1 MELGDDAIRSIV
13 AHLAHM
19 RAEHG
24 EVLDGAE
31 VVLPTSEFFPDEF
44 KVDPQGI
51 ERLMQ
56 RMATYTPLP
65 SELELAL
72 GFIQPEDEPQ
82 AGGGCGT
89 GACAPGDSKGAGKR
103 HAGAVETETG
113 YGILVHVSDAND
125 PKILTASLA
134 RSLGR
139 VVLFAADEEVDP
151 RNEGALAELTAVAC
165 GLGAIL
171 LGGAAVYKKGCGGMR
186 MHQGTFLGIEEL
198 ALAVA
203 LFVRVRDEKA
213 GSVKKHLDITQRE
226 AFDAALEWV
235 DSQPKLVRA
244 LTDAPETLTDGIFD
258 IESKKGLLSRFLTS
272 RKKDDEAPDSIP
284 ISKRPAK
291 SEEELRRLAEVKALV
306 DEALQDS

>member
-24 EVLDGAE
+24 EFLDGAE
-31 VVLPTSEFFPDEF
+31 VVLPNSDYFPDEF
-44 KVDPQGI
+44 KVDPAGI

-65 SELELAL
+65 DDLDLEL
-72 GFIQPEDEPQ
+72 GFLQPEDEAQ
-82 AGGGCGT
+82 AGGGCGS
-89 GACAPGDSKGAGKR
+89 GACAPGDAKGAGKR
-103 HAGAVETETG
+103 HPGAVETESG
-113 YGILVHVSDAND
+113 YGVVVHVADTGD

-139 VVLFAADEEVDP
+139 VVLFAADERVDP
-151 RNEGALAELTAVAC
+151 RSEGALAELTAVAC

-198 ALAVA
+198 ALALA
-203 LFVRVRDEKA
+203 LFVRVRNEKPGA
-213 GSVKKHLDITQRE
+213 VKKHLEVTQRE
-226 AFDAALEWV
+226 AFEDALDWV
-235 DSQPKLVRA
+235 DGQPKLVRA
-244 LTDAPETLTDGIFD
+244 LTDAPETLTDGIFEL
-258 IESKKGLLSRFLTS
+258 ESKTGLLSRFLRS
-272 RKKDDEAPDSIP
+272 RKKEDAPPESIP
-284 ISKRPAK
+284 TSKRPAK
-291 SEEELRRLAEVKALV
+291 SEEELRRIAETKALV
-306 DEALQDS
+306 DEALDS